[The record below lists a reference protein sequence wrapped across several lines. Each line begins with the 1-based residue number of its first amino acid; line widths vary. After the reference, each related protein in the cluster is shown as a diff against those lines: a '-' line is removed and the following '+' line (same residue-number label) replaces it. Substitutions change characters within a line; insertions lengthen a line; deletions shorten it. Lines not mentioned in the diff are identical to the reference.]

1 MQLKSEFSKMSKIL
15 EKDYK
20 LNLAQLKDKYPE
32 IPEERLKEQLKM
44 KARPKKEKQSK
55 EEMEFDNLQTF
66 AKFGVDKEF
75 LKNFVS
81 NLKSNKKSL
90 TKEEEINTSLMLKHI
105 QTSIAKLEEIQ
116 AVYTRE
122 DILKFAMKFGLQ
134 SDKNKT
140 IFTHNDYK
148 KIFNE
153 MLKQGLLVQL
163 ADNQYSTKEMIAT
176 EKFII
181 DTIKN
186 TKDKLTKKFENEI
199 DISHFLSENFA
210 TMTDEQRDMF
220 EFIINSK
227 DQFVAV
233 QGDAGTGKTYSLTA
247 LNQFLK
253 EANPQTQILGMSFT
267 GKAAE
272 GLESETAINS
282 STIHKFLANEAKRDD
297 DTPQNKNR
305 ILVIDEAGML
315 SAQHTKELMQI
326 ALKNNDKIVFVGDT
340 EQLAS
345 VGAGNSFLNM
355 QKNGIATTYLSKT
368 MRQKTQETKELVSL
382 IKSKDFEKVFKE
394 ITKQTTYLSK
404 LKNDITE
411 NKSLKLTDIR
421 AKVNA
426 LDDEVKKLNKAIEG
440 LRSNEAFESVQ
451 KDLIN
456 IETEL
461 ESLRIRQ
468 KALKYEIKKIQS
480 LPKPESISK
489 TEISILYNQFKQGL
503 GDLIEKSLSD
513 LEKFKT
519 KIDSFRNNIVNKKLE
534 KLTIELNQ
542 TGLKIREKD
551 KKYSEILKTIDNGK
565 ILKNLKTGL
574 SVYNKKSEEL
584 NKIRYQMTAFDEA
597 DRHKKNVLKPKLDDL
612 KLDINK
618 QIADNDKIIK
628 SFEQTILEIH
638 EIIMDN
644 KEASFYIN
652 TKKSSQSKNYI
663 DFEMRIFD
671 DGSHSVDRTKVFI
684 YDMAL
689 MFNEYTKK
697 KHPRLLI
704 HDNIFDVDQD
714 TLVQS
719 LNYLAKQEELYPND
733 FQYILTLNRD
743 KIENEERQNL
753 INLDIN
759 SHRKANFTKD
769 NRFLGIVYKEK

>member
-1 MQLKSEFSKMSKIL
+1 MILLKKLYTEPEYFEPIPFEKGVNLIIGDKSDKSKKTNGVGKSMCVEFINFCLLKRKEDSRVMKIPEKEFPLDTKIILDIKINETNLSVIRKRENPDNILIIKENQEIFFNTISEASDYLQNMLFINQTNKSIFPSFRQLLSPIIRDERSEF
-15 EKDYK
+15 KD
-20 LNLAQLKDKYPE
+20 L
-32 IPEERLKEQLKM
+32 
-44 KARPKKEKQSK
+44 
-55 EEMEFDNLQTF
+55 
-66 AKFGVDKEF
+66 
-75 LKNFVS
+75 
-81 NLKSNKKSL
+81 
-90 TKEEEINTSLMLKHI
+90 INTF
-105 QTSIAKLEEIQ
+105 
-116 AVYTRE
+116 
-122 DILKFAMKFGLQ
+122 D
-134 SDKNKT
+134 
-140 IFTHNDYK
+140 
-148 KIFNE
+148 
-153 MLKQGLLVQL
+153 
-163 ADNQYSTKEMIAT
+163 
-176 EKFII
+176 
-181 DTIKN
+181 
-186 TKDKLTKKFENEI
+186 TKKRIPLDFI
-199 DISHFLSENFA
+199 PHLFLLDFDIS
-210 TMTDEQRDMF
+210 
-220 EFIINSK
+220 
-227 DQFVAV
+227 V
-233 QGDAGTGKTYSLTA
+233 Y
-247 LNQFLK
+247 
-253 EANPQTQILGMSFT
+253 
-267 GKAAE
+267 
-272 GLESETAINS
+272 
-282 STIHKFLANEAKRDD
+282 
-297 DTPQNKNR
+297 
-305 ILVIDEAGML
+305 
-315 SAQHTKELMQI
+315 
-326 ALKNNDKIVFVGDT
+326 
-340 EQLAS
+340 
-345 VGAGNSFLNM
+345 
-355 QKNGIATTYLSKT
+355 
-368 MRQKTQETKELVSL
+368 
-382 IKSKDFEKVFKE
+382 KDFEKVFKE

>member
-1 MQLKSEFSKMSKIL
+1 MILLKKLYTEPEYFEPIPFEKGVNLIIGDKSDKSKKTNGVGKSMCVEFINFCLLKRKEDSRVMKIPEKEFPLDTKIILDIKINETNLSVIRKRENPDNILIIKENQEIFFNTISEASDYLQNMLFINQTNKSIFPSFRQLLSPIIRDERSEF
-15 EKDYK
+15 KD
-20 LNLAQLKDKYPE
+20 L
-32 IPEERLKEQLKM
+32 
-44 KARPKKEKQSK
+44 
-55 EEMEFDNLQTF
+55 
-66 AKFGVDKEF
+66 
-75 LKNFVS
+75 
-81 NLKSNKKSL
+81 
-90 TKEEEINTSLMLKHI
+90 INTFDTK
-105 QTSIAKLEEIQ
+105 
-116 AVYTRE
+116 
-122 DILKFAMKFGLQ
+122 
-134 SDKNKT
+134 
-140 IFTHNDYK
+140 K
-148 KIFNE
+148 KIPLDFIPH
-153 MLKQGLLVQL
+153 LFLL
-163 ADNQYSTKEMIAT
+163 D
-176 EKFII
+176 F
-181 DTIKN
+181 
-186 TKDKLTKKFENEI
+186 
-199 DISHFLSENFA
+199 DIS
-210 TMTDEQRDMF
+210 
-220 EFIINSK
+220 
-227 DQFVAV
+227 V
-233 QGDAGTGKTYSLTA
+233 Y
-247 LNQFLK
+247 
-253 EANPQTQILGMSFT
+253 
-267 GKAAE
+267 
-272 GLESETAINS
+272 
-282 STIHKFLANEAKRDD
+282 
-297 DTPQNKNR
+297 
-305 ILVIDEAGML
+305 
-315 SAQHTKELMQI
+315 
-326 ALKNNDKIVFVGDT
+326 
-340 EQLAS
+340 
-345 VGAGNSFLNM
+345 
-355 QKNGIATTYLSKT
+355 
-368 MRQKTQETKELVSL
+368 
-382 IKSKDFEKVFKE
+382 KDFEKVFKE

-461 ESLRIRQ
+461 EDLRIRQ